1 MHLHLE
7 ATRGSG
13 RTSDADM
20 QALWLRYKQTGDV
33 QLRNRLVMAHLPMV
47 QYIVA
52 KKVRELP
59 SRSNVEDFV
68 SCGIIALIGAIDR
81 YDDAKGATLK
91 QFAWTRVQGAVVDE
105 LRRLDWAP
113 RSLRRWERDVHRARE
128 RFVAQHGR
136 RPSRDELAEMVGA
149 TPDEMRRKEDEAHL
163 AEVVSLNSVIKA
175 SEDTPVERQDT
186 IADVSSLHDPE
197 AATMS
202 RHGKELFRRAFAGL
216 ADREREVAVMLYLKN
231 MTLREI
237 GDHLGISESRV
248 CQLHAQIKTKLS
260 RKLADDRDLLVA
272 TA

>member
-1 MHLHLE
+1 MQELD
-7 ATRGSG
+7 TSRTG
-13 RTSDADM
+13 RASDDQM
-20 QALWLRYKQTGDV
+20 QALWLRYKATGDV

-81 YDDAKGATLK
+81 YDDSKGATLK

-113 RSLRRWERDVHRARE
+113 RSLRRWERDVSKARE
-128 RFVAQHGR
+128 RFVTMHGR
-136 RPSRDELAEMVGA
+136 RPSRGELAEMVGVSS
-149 TPDEMRRKEDEAHL
+149 DELRRKEDEVQL

-186 IADVSSLHDPE
+186 IADDTFSADPE
-197 AATMS
+197 AVAMS

-216 ADREREVAVMLYLKN
+216 AQREREVAVMLYLKN

-237 GDHLGISESRV
+237 GDELGISESRV
-248 CQLHAQIKTKLS
+248 CQLHAQIKAKLS
-260 RKLADDRDLLVA
+260 SKLSQDRDLLTA

>member
-1 MHLHLE
+1 MHRHLTS
-7 ATRGSG
+7 APRA
-13 RTSDADM
+13 RTSDEEM
-20 QALWLRYKQTGDV
+20 QALWLDYKGSGDLE
-33 QLRNRLVMAHLPMV
+33 LRNRLVMAHLPMV

-81 YDDAKGATLK
+81 YDDSKGATLK

-113 RSLRRWERDVHRARE
+113 RSLRRWERDVARARA
-128 RFVAQHGR
+128 RFVSQHGR
-136 RPSRDELAEMVGA
+136 RPSREELADMVGV
-149 TPDEMRRKEDEAHL
+149 TPEDLRRKEDEVQL

-186 IADVSSLHDPE
+186 IADESRASDPE
-197 AATMS
+197 AIAMS

-237 GDHLGISESRV
+237 GDQLGISESRV
-248 CQLHAQIKTKLS
+248 CQLHAQIKAKLS
-260 RKLADDRDLLVA
+260 S
-272 TA
+272 

>member
-1 MHLHLE
+1 MQRHLR
-7 ATRGSG
+7 AQSR
-13 RTSDADM
+13 RTSDDDM
-20 QALWLRYKQTGDV
+20 QALWLEYRDTGDV

-59 SRSNVEDFV
+59 SRTNVEDFV

-81 YDDAKGATLK
+81 YDDGKGATLK
-91 QFAWTRVQGAVVDE
+91 QFAWTRVQGAIVDE

-113 RSLRRWERDVHRARE
+113 RSLRRWERDIAKARE
-128 RFVAQHGR
+128 QFSGVHGR
-136 RPSRDELAEMVGA
+136 RPTREELAGLVGA
-149 TPDEMRRKEDEAHL
+149 TPDEVQRKEDEVHL

-186 IADVSSLHDPE
+186 LADISGVNDPE
-197 AATMS
+197 LATMS

-216 ADREREVAVMLYLKN
+216 AEREREVAVMLYLKN

-237 GDHLGISESRV
+237 GDEVGVSESRV
-248 CQLHAQIKTKLS
+248 CQLHAQIKTKLQ
-260 RKLADDRDLLVA
+260 RRLAEDRDLLVA

>member
-1 MHLHLE
+1 
-7 ATRGSG
+7 
-13 RTSDADM
+13 M
-20 QALWLRYKQTGDV
+20 QALWRRYKATCDTE
-33 QLRNRLVMAHLPMV
+33 LRNRLVMAHLPMV

-81 YDDAKGATLK
+81 YDDSKGATLK
-91 QFAWTRVQGAVVDE
+91 QFAWTRIQGAVVDE

-113 RSLRRWERDVHRARE
+113 RSLRRWERDVARARE

-136 RPSRDELAEMVGA
+136 RPSREELAELVGA
-149 TPDEMRRKEDEAHL
+149 TPEDLRRKEDEVHL

-175 SEDTPVERQDT
+175 TEDTPVERQDT
-186 IADVSSLHDPE
+186 IADDSQFASPE
-197 AATMS
+197 TVAMS

-216 ADREREVAVMLYLKN
+216 SRREREVAVMLYVKN

-237 GDHLGISESRV
+237 GEELEISQSRV
-248 CQLHAQIKTKLS
+248 CQLHAGIKL
-260 RKLADDRDLLVA
+260 KLAGKLAADRDLLTA

>member
-1 MHLHLE
+1 MPQETLT
-7 ATRGSG
+7 ARP
-13 RTSDADM
+13 RRASDDDT
-20 QALWLRYKQTGDV
+20 QALWLHYKRTGDI

-81 YDDAKGATLK
+81 YDDARGATLK

-113 RSLRRWERDVHRARE
+113 RSLRRWERDVSQARD
-128 RFVAQHGR
+128 RFFAQHGR
-136 RPSRDELAEMVGA
+136 RPSREELAEMVGT
-149 TPDEMRRKEDEAHL
+149 TPEELRRKDDEVHL

-186 IADVSSLHDPE
+186 IADDSRFADPE
-197 AATMS
+197 GVAMS
-202 RHGKELFRRAFAGL
+202 RHGKELFRQAFAGL
-216 ADREREVAVMLYLKN
+216 ADREREVAVMLYLKS

-237 GDHLGISESRV
+237 GDQLGISESRV
-248 CQLHAQIKTKLS
+248 CQLHAQIKAKLS
-260 RKLADDRDLLVA
+260 SKLSHDRDLLTA

>member
-1 MHLHLE
+1 
-7 ATRGSG
+7 
-13 RTSDADM
+13 M
-20 QALWLRYKQTGDV
+20 QDLWLAYKESGDL

-113 RSLRRWERDVHRARE
+113 RSLRRWERDIHKARE
-128 RFVAQHGR
+128 RFVSQHGR
-136 RPSRDELAEMVGA
+136 RPSREELADLVGVEPDEL
-149 TPDEMRRKEDEAHL
+149 RRKQDEVQL
-163 AEVVSLNSVIKA
+163 AEVVSLNAHDKA
-175 SEDTPVERQDT
+175 TEDQPVERMDT
-186 IADVSSLHDPE
+186 LADPDEYANPE
-197 AATMS
+197 AAAMS
-202 RHGKELFRRAFAGL
+202 SHGKELFRRAFAGL

-237 GDHLGISESRV
+237 GEHLGVSESRV
-248 CQLHAQIKTKLS
+248 CQLHAQIKSKLG
-260 RKLADDRDLLVA
+260 RQLADDRDLLTA
-272 TA
+272 TG

>member
-1 MHLHLE
+1 MQQELLSS
-7 ATRGSG
+7 RNS
-13 RTSDADM
+13 RVSDDQT
-20 QALWLRYKQTGDV
+20 QALWLRYKQTRDV

-81 YDDAKGATLK
+81 YDDSKGATLK

-113 RSLRRWERDVHRARE
+113 RSLRRWEREVARARE
-128 RFVAQHGR
+128 RFVSQHGR
-136 RPSRDELAEMVGA
+136 RPSRDELAEMVGVSS
-149 TPDEMRRKEDEAHL
+149 DELRRKDDEVHL
-163 AEVVSLNSVIKA
+163 AEVVSLNAHVKA
-175 SEDTPVERQDT
+175 TEDTAVERQDT
-186 IADVSSLHDPE
+186 IADDSFTADPE
-197 AATMS
+197 AVTMS
-202 RHGKELFRRAFAGL
+202 NHGKELFRRAFAGL
-216 ADREREVAVMLYLKN
+216 ADREREVAVMLYLQN

-237 GDHLGISESRV
+237 GDKLGISESRV
-248 CQLHAQIKTKLS
+248 CQLHAQIKAKLS
-260 RKLADDRDLLVA
+260 SKLSADRDLLTA